1 MSPGGSNPATHG
13 RLFGVAAIPP
23 AELWHGVSRAT
34 GMRKARRRQYLAA
47 VPAPLPIIPHTE
59 QYPMDDSRTRP
70 NWKRLGNWSA
80 RSSWRPPLMMT
91 ACEHRIGSGNQP
103 LPRYAWDAKSGQQ
116 NHSRRFAPGWPNPI
130 WRLLEKGNRT
140 RCAFLRLEHPASLML
155 WYAKSWSNC
164 SVLNR
169 TVRVFCA
176 RPTFWIC
183 IGGNNT
189 LNFRQKQ
196 HGKTLKVC

>member
-1 MSPGGSNPATHG
+1 MGDCSGWPPSPWLNSGTGWHELPGCKRPTGGNTWQRCPPRSPSFPIQS
-13 RLFGVAAIPP
+13 RLP
-23 AELWHGVSRAT
+23 WRT
-34 GMRKARRRQYLAA
+34 
-47 VPAPLPIIPHTE
+47 PAPG
-59 QYPMDDSRTRP
+59 P

-91 ACEHRIGSGNQP
+91 AREHRIGSGNQP

-116 NHSRRFAPGWPNPI
+116 NHSRRFAAGWPNPI

-140 RCAFLRLEHPASLML
+140 RCAFLRLEHPASPML
-155 WYAKSWSNC
+155 LYAKSWSNC

-196 HGKTLKVC
+196 HGKTLKVS